1 MRSTMLWK
9 YKHYYVETNKNA
21 VLYNRERCGKKRK
34 KLYIGTENIAQH
46 RKRMLCGKLKK
57 LRGSNTYEVQHSF
70 FFLYIYLFSM
80 YIYLEKT

>member
-1 MRSTMLWK
+1 MLKQIKRSVVQSGTLW
-9 YKHYYVETNKNA
+9 NKA
-21 VLYNRERCGKKRK
+21 K

-70 FFLYIYLFSM
+70 FFMYIYLFSM
-80 YIYLEKT
+80 YICLEKT